1 MPDEEA
7 FDAIKSFVQ
16 DCNVGQVHQPHMAL
30 ASVWTE
36 STSVHQQDVF
46 FVEQIQHEL
55 LVVLGPSIIGQA
67 NEHVERS
74 TWRLN
79 LKTVDGGNAIK
90 HLCRC
95 AWTRSR

>member
-7 FDAIKSFVQ
+7 FDAHKASSKTATSAKYT
-16 DCNVGQVHQPHMAL
+16 NRMAL

-79 LKTVDGGNAIK
+79 LKTVDGGMRSK